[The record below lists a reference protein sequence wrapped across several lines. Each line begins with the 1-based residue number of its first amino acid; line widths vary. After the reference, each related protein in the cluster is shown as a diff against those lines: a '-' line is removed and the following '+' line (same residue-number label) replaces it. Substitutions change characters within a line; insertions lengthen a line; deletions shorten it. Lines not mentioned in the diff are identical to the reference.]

1 MHDRSGPTGGGAVP
15 KWYEKAVIYKV
26 SALLMIA
33 AGAVLA
39 WLGNNWVYLTFIPF
53 LVAWILCFF
62 LGLALSKMVR
72 DRTWMSQKM
81 AAATFLVT
89 VTVSYLPLAVYM
101 EDVANTLVF
110 PAMAALQGIG
120 TAIGFHMPWL
130 YGGKASHADVEGIDD
145 LMAALSKRE
154 K

>member
-1 MHDRSGPTGGGAVP
+1 MQDPSAPTGDGAV
-15 KWYEKAVIYKV
+15 KRWFEKAVTYKV

-39 WLGNNWVYLTFIPF
+39 WMGSSWVYPTFIPF

-62 LGLALSKMVR
+62 LGLALSKIVR

-81 AAATFLVT
+81 AATIFLLT
-89 VTVSYLPLAVYM
+89 VALSYLPLVFYG
-101 EDVANTLVF
+101 EDVANAMVF

-130 YGGKASHADVEGIDD
+130 YGGKASHADVEGIDE